1 MVAMDSHSIGN
12 GDQSLAALLAAR
24 ARASSDRRL
33 ALHAGVGLVT
43 AVALLITQP
52 PVWPSLALVAV
63 AVGAY
68 GAWGIADRE
77 WGERGARGVAPRWLR
92 VARDGLATIGLVAAV
107 AAGLLFFFG
116 ALGTW
121 TL

>member
-1 MVAMDSHSIGN
+1 MNSPSIGKH
-12 GDQSLAALLAAR
+12 DQSLAALLAAR

-33 ALHAGVGLVT
+33 ALHAGAGLVA
-43 AVALLITQP
+43 AVAVLITRP

-77 WGERGARGVAPRWLR
+77 LGERAARGTAPWWLR
-92 VARDGLATIGLVAAV
+92 AARDALAAIGLTAAIV
-107 AAGLLFFFG
+107 GGLLFFFG